1 MTGSWHDL
9 KAETRTRSDGIKQLP
24 SLQNHPFCQDGIID
38 GRRRLYHPDIW
49 MIFST
54 KKMFHRLIIRRGTQ
68 ARARARATRAFS
80 PKLGCLAFQAAE
92 MLDSQARFWQCSI
105 PFPACLSPLPFP
117 PCLPSSPPTRLP
129 PSRTL
134 HRRCCKSKRALLRA
148 LRRRH
153 RVATKNVWIST
164 PCAGRGPRQSESRA
178 GRRDANVAQQDLSIQ
193 SSSTLGG
200 GEQNR
205 M

>member
-1 MTGSWHDL
+1 MD
-9 KAETRTRSDGIKQLP
+9 D
-24 SLQNHPFCQDGIID
+24 
-38 GRRRLYHPDIW
+38 
-49 MIFST
+49 FST
-54 KKMFHRLIIRRGTQ
+54 KKIVPSLNNTPWHTG
-68 ARARARATRAFS
+68 ARARATRAFS
-80 PKLGCLAFQAAE
+80 PKLGCLAVQAAE

-105 PFPACLSPLPFP
+105 PFPTCLSPLSPS
-117 PCLPSSPPTRLP
+117 LPASPPTRLP

-178 GRRDANVAQQDLSIQ
+178 GRRDANVAQQDLLFNLPLPWVEGSRTECDIPGK
-193 SSSTLGG
+193 LW
-200 GEQNR
+200 ER
-205 M
+205 E